1 MPEEGGEQA
10 GAFGARLMTPLLLGA
25 VLNPV
30 NSTMIAT
37 ALVAI
42 GRAFHVGAADTAWL
56 VGALYLASAV
66 AQPAMGRL
74 ADLFGPRRVLLTG
87 LLAVTAAGVVGT
99 LAPAFGWVIGAR
111 VLLGVG
117 TAAAY
122 PCAMAVLRTRAHRL
136 GTPLPRP
143 VLARLSLA
151 AL

>member
-1 MPEEGGEQA
+1 MSGIRPAPERDVADPAAGAAEDLPEEGGEQA

-66 AQPAMGRL
+66 AQPPWDASPTSS
-74 ADLFGPRRVLLTG
+74 GP
-87 LLAVTAAGVVGT
+87 AVS
-99 LAPAFGWVIGAR
+99 
-111 VLLGVG
+111 
-117 TAAAY
+117 
-122 PCAMAVLRTRAHRL
+122 CS
-136 GTPLPRP
+136 P
-143 VLARLSLA
+143 VSSR
-151 AL
+151 